1 MDRVITFTTD
11 YSKINAEAGD
21 VITITNSIYGFVNQ
35 PFKIVRVRE
44 IESEAGGIAVEITA
58 QEYDATMYTA
68 GGQPRRPR
76 VPSVPIDIPDI
87 AVIGTPAAPT
97 VVQLNNVAVPAL
109 DITGL
114 TPAGIV
120 DRFEFWYSTD
130 AGVTYKV
137 LGSRSNSNGSP
148 YNQNTS
154 LTFRAASLPA
164 GSYLFKV
171 RGGNENAFGDFS
183 PASTTVVW
191 APVQVTDQV
200 TDTTTIGGSMSD
212 LIGPLAMGAVAYFAY
227 QALYPEIMKALG
239 DSALGEIFGIPTS
252 AVQEMKNAAG
262 NFKLIQVGDSI
273 QTPYNN
279 DTITFVA
286 GDGIEITA
294 VADDGIIT
302 ISGKKATNTT
312 LGVVRPDGTTI
323 TVDANGVISAEC
335 SCASTGGGGAV
346 DPTTG
351 ETLACA
357 AKPLPKPI
365 VSQMAKFNVSL
376 SGYTATDATWNVT
389 NARLGVSGTSFPYKI
404 NGVESILTHEY
415 AILATSA
422 LKDVVFKG
430 SFANGIVANHTLYD
444 DTAGLI
450 SEIKYRSASITS
462 TNTTNTRRIRPY
474 YAMCNYDSTKTLE
487 QQTWTNWFNAAGL
500 NVTHSGIDTN
510 YWGATTWS
518 AGISMLPPLY
528 DLETITPGSPVTYN
542 DSPIR
547 LNSCNLVIFG
557 FAFSENGDNANLPF
571 EIPFNG
577 RTIFAKGLNTLNYV
591 YPGTSGTPTIAT
603 WTDAGMS
610 NWVMM
615 RVMQRK
621 VIL

>member
-21 VITITNSIYGFVNQ
+21 VITVTNSIYGFVNQ

-44 IESEAGGIAVEITA
+44 IEAEAGGIAVEITA

-76 VPSVPIDIPDI
+76 VPSVPITIPEI
-87 AVIGTPAAPT
+87 TVIGTPAAPT

-114 TPAGIV
+114 TPSGIV
-120 DRFEFWYSTD
+120 DRFEFWYSND

-164 GSYLFKV
+164 GTYLFKV

-183 PASTTVVW
+183 PASTAVVW

-200 TDTTTIGGSMSD
+200 TEDTTIGGSMSD

-239 DSALGEIFGIPTS
+239 DSELGSIFGIPTS
-252 AVQEMKNAAG
+252 AVQDMKNAAG
-262 NFKLIQVGDSI
+262 NFKLVQVGDVI

-302 ISGKKATNTT
+302 ISGKKATTAS
-312 LGVVRPDGTTI
+312 LGVVKPDGTTI

-335 SCASTGGGGAV
+335 SCASTGGGGNI
-346 DPTTG
+346 DPSGDPLT
-351 ETLACA
+351 CA
-357 AKPLPKPI
+357 AKPIPNPASAQLWG
-365 VSQMAKFNVSL
+365 
-376 SGYTATDATWNVT
+376 SGVIDSAYIKDDAVWTLNSSD
-389 NARLGVSGTSFPYKI
+389 LGVSGTSFPYKI
-404 NGVESILTHEY
+404 NGIEAIFTHEY
-415 AILATSA
+415 AILGPSTQRDA
-422 LKDVVFKG
+422 VFKG
-430 SFANGIVANHTLYD
+430 ILASGRAVNHTLYSD
-444 DTAGLI
+444 NVGLVSGSDFI
-450 SEIKYRSASITS
+450 FSSVNYNITNFTHSRWARS
-462 TNTTNTRRIRPY
+462 Y

-487 QQTWTNWFNAAGL
+487 NQAWSNWFNAAGL
-500 NVTHSGIDTN
+500 ISAYTNNYYEASDWPQNPGNTVRAVREPREYIPTSGLYVEHD
-510 YWGATTWS
+510 
-518 AGISMLPPLY
+518 LP
-528 DLETITPGSPVTYN
+528 IV
-542 DSPIR
+542 
-547 LNSCNLVIFG
+547 LNGCNLVIFG
-557 FAFSENGDNANLPF
+557 LAFSENSTNNNLPF
-571 EIPFNG
+571 EIPFSG
-577 RTIFAKGLNTLNYV
+577 RTIFGKGLNTLSYA

-603 WTDAGMS
+603 WSESGLAGWTLV
-610 NWVMM
+610 NAIQR
-615 RVMQRK
+615 RV
-621 VIL
+621 I